1 MGVRH
6 STLMYA
12 AWALV
17 PLYIRHQLIGN
28 CLNVLEVTQELSHAL
43 QTVTCFLR
51 RWLLLDS

>member
-1 MGVRH
+1 
-6 STLMYA
+6 MYA